1 MVNRRRVFGLIDFTS
16 NYSTTY
22 LPNRILDEEYSDL
35 PLTNPDSVL
44 VLDPVAVVTAVVPVF
59 AVVVVMVAVLLVVSL
74 SALAELRVFNE
85 LVEPLKSSTMS
96 ESVWKQKQECP

>member
-1 MVNRRRVFGLIDFTS
+1 M
-16 NYSTTY
+16 TY
-22 LPNRILDEEYSDL
+22 LPNSILDEEYSDF

-44 VLDPVAVVTAVVPVF
+44 VLDPVAVVTAVVPVI

-85 LVEPLKSSTMS
+85 
-96 ESVWKQKQECP
+96 